1 MLHKAPQKTPVAIP
15 DHIHPEYFVVRGLA
29 PTAPESLNKL
39 LRSVLDAMPTMLYGH
54 TGAELTAAER
64 KVLLDA
70 GVDFDAEP
78 RADPLAAT
86 AALYAAIL
94 ETSLTTDEASKR
106 LSMRQNRV
114 RQMIARRTLY
124 SVLMD
129 SRRFIPL
136 FQFEQEGGLI
146 PNITKV
152 NAALPGDL
160 HPVDVYDW
168 YTQPDP
174 DLFVGDR
181 IDSPMSPL
189 AWLGSGGD
197 VKSVLVLV
205 RRL

>member
-1 MLHKAPQKTPVAIP
+1 MATPA
-15 DHIHPEYFVVRGLA
+15 HIHPEYFAVRGLV

-39 LRSVLDAMPTMLYGH
+39 LRSVLDAMPTMLYGQ
-54 TGAELTAAER
+54 TDAELTVAER
-64 KVLLDA
+64 QVLTDA
-70 GVDFDAEP
+70 GVDLDAEP
-78 RADPLAAT
+78 RTDPLAAT
-86 AALYAAIL
+86 AVLFAAII
-94 ETSLTTDEASKR
+94 ETSLTTDEAARR

-124 SVLMD
+124 SVLLD
-129 SRRFIPL
+129 NRRYIPL

-152 NAALPGDL
+152 NGALPGDL

-174 DLFVGDR
+174 DLFVGDQ
-181 IDSPMSPL
+181 IDAPMSPL
-189 AWLGSGGD
+189 AWLRSGGD

>member
-1 MLHKAPQKTPVAIP
+1 
-15 DHIHPEYFVVRGLA
+15 
-29 PTAPESLNKL
+29 
-39 LRSVLDAMPTMLYGH
+39 MPTMLYGQ
-54 TGAELTAAER
+54 TDAELTVAER
-64 KVLLDA
+64 QVLTDA
-70 GVDFDAEP
+70 GVDLDAEP
-78 RADPLAAT
+78 RTDPLAAT
-86 AALYAAIL
+86 AVLFAAII
-94 ETSLTTDEASKR
+94 ETSLTTDEAARR

-124 SVLMD
+124 SVLLD
-129 SRRFIPL
+129 NRRYIPL

-152 NAALPGDL
+152 NGALPGDL

-174 DLFVGDR
+174 DLFVGDQ
-181 IDSPMSPL
+181 IDAPMSPL
-189 AWLGSGGD
+189 AWLRSGGD